1 MGFLCGRPAASGAIA
16 RGLIV
21 NRSYRHVPVRCLS
34 PLKRLG
40 EFWSCWVVGAASFVG
55 QFSFYRAVHRHT
67 LVFAWMIY
75 LFNHSKLMK
84 TKTTKSADQLDLQDI
99 EKIAMEMAA
108 SAASPATTESDEPE
122 VKTAKIPKKKVAK
135 TAAEPTTDIA
145 DVDTAVETV
154 IEGIA
159 DKVVIVADAPH
170 VTEAT
175 AETTPAADVTPKVD
189 PNQLLFSSLDI
200 SAEIL
205 QAVTEM
211 GFVSPSPIQ
220 AEAIPPILAGRDVI
234 GQAQTGTGK
243 TAAFGI
249 PALELIDIQDRSV
262 QTLVLCPTRELALQV
277 AEEIRKIAKY
287 KRGIRIEAIYGGD
300 SIERQIRSLKSG
312 VHIVIGTPGRV
323 MDHMQRNTLKL
334 DNVKMMILDEADEML
349 DMGFRE
355 DIESILEDMPEERQT
370 ILFSATMSKPIMQ
383 ITQKFQNDPVLVKVV
398 KKELTNVNIEQVYF
412 EVKPKAKVEVM
423 CRLIDM
429 YDLKL
434 LLVFCNTKRKVDE
447 IVEDLQ
453 IRGYQAEGLHG
464 DLRQAQRNNV
474 MGKFRSGTTSIL
486 VATDVAARGIDVD
499 DVDAVINFDIPL
511 DEEYYVHRIG
521 RTGRAGKSGRAFS
534 FVGRDEK
541 YRFREIQTYTK
552 VRVEKGVIPSFEDIV
567 GVRKARFIEQ
577 LQQTIQESKDLNLY
591 DDLLTQLHHTGFSTE
606 QIVAALVKR
615 SMGLEKNEFADQNLN
630 LEDDRRRDD
639 KGRGNDRFAD
649 RGRGDSSDRGGRFE
663 RSRSDS
669 DRGPS
674 RFGNRDSSD
683 RGGSRFG
690 DRDRSS
696 AGTDRPR
703 FGDRNRAEG
712 SDRGDRKPA
721 FERDDQRAPREREAN
736 MTRLMVSIGRKDFV
750 RPGDIVGAI
759 AGEAN
764 IPGTSIGSIDIF
776 DKFTYV
782 DVPKDV
788 ANRVVDAMEG
798 NTIKGRRVNIEVAR

>member
-1 MGFLCGRPAASGAIA
+1 LD
-16 RGLIV
+16 GL
-21 NRSYRHVPVRCLS
+21 
-34 PLKRLG
+34 
-40 EFWSCWVVGAASFVG
+40 
-55 QFSFYRAVHRHT
+55 
-67 LVFAWMIY
+67 
-75 LFNHSKLMK
+75 LFIFQVMATKK
-84 TKTTKSADQLDLQDI
+84 TKTDDQENALNVTQVTP
-99 EKIAMEMAA
+99 E
-108 SAASPATTESDEPE
+108 ATNDGNAP
-122 VKTAKIPKKKVAK
+122 V
-135 TAAEPTTDIA
+135 
-145 DVDTAVETV
+145 DVENTS
-154 IEGIA
+154 I
-159 DKVVIVADAPH
+159 
-170 VTEAT
+170 EAT
-175 AETTPAADVTPKVD
+175 APAEAPQEAAD
-189 PNQLLFSSLDI
+189 PNQILFSSLDI
-200 SAEIL
+200 SEEVL
-205 QAVTEM
+205 QAVTDM

-249 PALELIDIQDRSV
+249 PALDMIDVQNRSV
-262 QTLVLCPTRELALQV
+262 QTLILCPTRELALQV
-277 AEEIRKIAKY
+277 ADEIRKLAKY
-287 KRGIRIEAIYGGD
+287 KRGIRVEAIYGGD

-323 MDHMQRNTLKL
+323 MDHMERNTLKL

-355 DIESILEDMPEERQT
+355 DIESILADMPEERQT

-383 ITQKFQNDPVLVKVV
+383 ITQKFQKDPVLVKVV
-398 KKELTNVNIEQVYF
+398 KRELTNTNIEQVYF

-474 MGKFRSGTTSIL
+474 MSKFRAGTTSIL

-534 FVGRDEK
+534 LVGRDEK
-541 YRFREIQTYTK
+541 YRFREIQSYTK
-552 VRVEKGVIPSFEDIV
+552 VKVEKGVIPSFEDIV

-577 LQQTIQESKDLNLY
+577 IRQTVQDSQDLNLY
-591 DDLLTQLHHTGFSTE
+591 EDMLTQLHHAGFTTE

-615 SMGLEKNEFADQNLN
+615 SMGLEKNEFADQNLG
-630 LEDDRRRDD
+630 LEDDRRRE
-639 KGRGNDRFAD
+639 RGDRFGDRND
-649 RGRGDSSDRGGRFE
+649 RGRGDRFEDRRGGR
-663 RSRSDS
+663 SDGS
-669 DRGPS
+669 
-674 RFGNRDSSD
+674 
-683 RGGSRFG
+683 SRFG
-690 DRDRSS
+690 DRDRN
-696 AGTDRPR
+696 DRGNSR
-703 FGDRNRAEG
+703 FGDRD
-712 SDRGDRKPA
+712 DRGGRNDGASRFGDRDRNSR
-721 FERDDQRAPREREAN
+721 FGDRDDRGGRSDGSSRFGDRDRRRDDRNDGPQRERAPRERDAN
-736 MTRLMVSIGRKDFV
+736 MTRLMVTIGRKDFV

-764 IPGTSIGSIDIF
+764 IPGSSIGSIDIF

-782 DVPKDV
+782 DVPKDM

-798 NTIKGRRVNIEVAR
+798 NTIKGRRVNIELAR

>member
-1 MGFLCGRPAASGAIA
+1 
-16 RGLIV
+16 
-21 NRSYRHVPVRCLS
+21 
-34 PLKRLG
+34 
-40 EFWSCWVVGAASFVG
+40 
-55 QFSFYRAVHRHT
+55 
-67 LVFAWMIY
+67 
-75 LFNHSKLMK
+75 MK
-84 TKTTKSADQLDLQDI
+84 TKTPKAVVQDDLDI
-99 EKIAMEMAA
+99 EQIATAMAA
-108 SAASPATTESDEPE
+108 QAASTDSSATNQPADTPE
-122 VKTAKIPKKKVAK
+122 VKTAKIPKKKSTKTEPVAE
-135 TAAEPTTDIA
+135 ALGE
-145 DVDTAVETV
+145 DTAVETV

-159 DKVVIVADAPH
+159 DKVIIVADAPENTT
-170 VTEAT
+170 VEAATEDIKPA
-175 AETTPAADVTPKVD
+175 AETAPKVD
-189 PNQLLFSSLDI
+189 PNQILFSSLPI
-200 SAEIL
+200 SAEVL
-205 QAVTEM
+205 QAVTDM

-220 AEAIPPILAGRDVI
+220 AEAIPPILQGRDVI

-249 PALELIDIQDRSV
+249 PALELIDVDDRAV
-262 QTLVLCPTRELALQV
+262 QTLILCPTRELALQV
-277 AEEIRKIAKY
+277 ADEIRKLAKY
-287 KRGIRIEAIYGGD
+287 KRGVRIEAIYGGD

-323 MDHMQRNTLKL
+323 MDHMERNTLKL

-383 ITQKFQNDPVLVKVV
+383 ITQKFQQDPVLVKVV
-398 KKELTNVNIEQVYF
+398 KKELTATNIEQVYF

-534 FVGRDEK
+534 MVGRDEK
-541 YRFREIQTYTK
+541 YRFREIQNYTK

-567 GVRKARFIEQ
+567 GIRKARFIEQ
-577 LQQTIQESKDLNLY
+577 LQQTITESKDLNLY
-591 DDLLTQLHHTGFSTE
+591 DDLLTQLHHTGFTTE

-615 SMGLEKNEFADQNLN
+615 SMGIEKNEFADQNLG
-630 LEDDRRRDD
+630 LEDDRRRERTDGPD
-639 KGRGNDRFAD
+639 RRDRFGRSEGPRDDRRGRFDDRGRDD
-649 RGRGDSSDRGGRFE
+649 RGRGDSRFGDRRNDGADRG
-663 RSRSDS
+663 
-669 DRGPS
+669 
-674 RFGNRDSSD
+674 N
-683 RGGSRFG
+683 SRFG
-690 DRDRSS
+690 DRDRERSGFG
-696 AGTDRPR
+696 ADRPR
-703 FGDRNRAEG
+703 FADRRDDRSAPREG
-712 SDRGDRKPA
+712 SRNGYFDKDEK
-721 FERDDQRAPREREAN
+721 RAPREREAN
-736 MTRLMVSIGRKDFV
+736 MTRLMVSIGRRDYV

-764 IPGTSIGSIDIF
+764 IPGNTIGSIDIF

-798 NTIKGRRVNIEVAR
+798 NTIKGHRVNIEIAR

>member
-1 MGFLCGRPAASGAIA
+1 M
-16 RGLIV
+16 
-21 NRSYRHVPVRCLS
+21 N
-34 PLKRLG
+34 
-40 EFWSCWVVGAASFVG
+40 
-55 QFSFYRAVHRHT
+55 T
-67 LVFAWMIY
+67 
-75 LFNHSKLMK
+75 N
-84 TKTTKSADQLDLQDI
+84 TTNADEQNEVLPSDQSVA
-99 EKIAMEMAA
+99 E
-108 SAASPATTESDEPE
+108 TTN
-122 VKTAKIPKKKVAK
+122 
-135 TAAEPTTDIA
+135 TAADDNETPVANTE
-145 DVDTAVETV
+145 VEQIV
-154 IEGIA
+154 S
-159 DKVVIVADAPH
+159 DVIVAEPA
-170 VTEAT
+170 
-175 AETTPAADVTPKVD
+175 AETPAKSISEQLVAN
-189 PNQLLFSSLDI
+189 PNQILFSDLAI
-200 SAEIL
+200 SPELL
-205 QAVTEM
+205 QAVTDM

-249 PALELIDIQDRSV
+249 PALELIDVQNRAV
-262 QTLVLCPTRELALQV
+262 QTLILCPTRELALQV
-277 AEEIRKIAKY
+277 AEEIKKLSKH
-287 KRGIRIEAIYGGD
+287 KRGVRVEAIYGGD

-323 MDHMQRNTLKL
+323 MDHMERNTLKL
-334 DNVKMMILDEADEML
+334 DQVRMMVLDEADEML

-355 DIESILEDMPEERQT
+355 DIENILEEMPEERQT

-398 KKELTNVNIEQVYF
+398 KKELTNTNIEQVYF

-434 LLVFCNTKRKVDE
+434 MLVFCNTKRKVDE

-474 MGKFRSGTTSIL
+474 MSKFRAGTTSVL

-534 FVGRDEK
+534 LVGRDEK
-541 YRFREIQTYTK
+541 YRFREIQSYTK

-577 LQQTIQESKDLNLY
+577 VQQTITESKDLNLY
-591 DDLLTQLHHTGFSTE
+591 DDMLNQLHHAGFSTE

-615 SMGLEKNEFADQNLN
+615 SMGLEKNEFADQNLG
-630 LEDDRRRDD
+630 LEDDRRRE
-639 KGRGNDRFAD
+639 GRGNDRYAD
-649 RGRGDSSDRGGRFE
+649 RNDRG
-663 RSRSDS
+663 
-669 DRGPS
+669 
-674 RFGNRDSSD
+674 N
-683 RGGSRFG
+683 SRFG
-690 DRDRSS
+690 DRNDRGNS
-696 AGTDRPR
+696 R
-703 FGDRNRAEG
+703 FGDRNDRG
-712 SDRGDRKPA
+712 NSRFDDRRGGPRGDRPA
-721 FERDDQRAPREREAN
+721 YGDRNDRGGRSEGGDGARRPYFDRDDQRQPRERDAN
-736 MTRLMVSIGRKDFV
+736 MTRLMVSIGRRDYV

-764 IPGTSIGSIDIF
+764 ISGSSIGSIDIF
-776 DKFTYV
+776 DKHTYV

-798 NTIKGRRVNIEVAR
+798 NTIKGRRVNIEIAR

>member
-1 MGFLCGRPAASGAIA
+1 MAT
-16 RGLIV
+16 
-21 NRSYRHVPVRCLS
+21 
-34 PLKRLG
+34 K
-40 EFWSCWVVGAASFVG
+40 
-55 QFSFYRAVHRHT
+55 
-67 LVFAWMIY
+67 
-75 LFNHSKLMK
+75 K
-84 TKTTKSADQLDLQDI
+84 TKTDDQENALNVTQVTP
-99 EKIAMEMAA
+99 E
-108 SAASPATTESDEPE
+108 ATNDGNAP
-122 VKTAKIPKKKVAK
+122 V
-135 TAAEPTTDIA
+135 
-145 DVDTAVETV
+145 DVENTS
-154 IEGIA
+154 I
-159 DKVVIVADAPH
+159 
-170 VTEAT
+170 EAT
-175 AETTPAADVTPKVD
+175 APAEAPQEAAD
-189 PNQLLFSSLDI
+189 PNQILFSSLDI
-200 SAEIL
+200 SEEVL
-205 QAVTEM
+205 QAVTDM

-249 PALELIDIQDRSV
+249 PALDMIDVQNRSV
-262 QTLVLCPTRELALQV
+262 QTLILCPTRELALQV
-277 AEEIRKIAKY
+277 ADEIRKLAKY
-287 KRGIRIEAIYGGD
+287 KRGIRVEAIYGGD

-323 MDHMQRNTLKL
+323 MDHMERNTLKL

-355 DIESILEDMPEERQT
+355 DIESILADMPEERQT

-383 ITQKFQNDPVLVKVV
+383 ITQKFQKDPVLVKVV
-398 KKELTNVNIEQVYF
+398 KRELTNTNIEQVYF

-474 MGKFRSGTTSIL
+474 MSKFRAGTTSIL

-534 FVGRDEK
+534 LVGRDEK
-541 YRFREIQTYTK
+541 YRFREIQSYTK
-552 VRVEKGVIPSFEDIV
+552 VKVEKGVIPSFEDIV

-577 LQQTIQESKDLNLY
+577 IRQTVQDSQDLNLY
-591 DDLLTQLHHTGFSTE
+591 EDMLTQLHHAGFTTE

-615 SMGLEKNEFADQNLN
+615 SMGLEKNEFADQNLG
-630 LEDDRRRDD
+630 LEDDRRRE
-639 KGRGNDRFAD
+639 RGDRFGDRND
-649 RGRGDSSDRGGRFE
+649 RGRGDRFEDRRGGR
-663 RSRSDS
+663 SDGS
-669 DRGPS
+669 
-674 RFGNRDSSD
+674 
-683 RGGSRFG
+683 SRFG
-690 DRDRSS
+690 DRDRN
-696 AGTDRPR
+696 DRGNSR
-703 FGDRNRAEG
+703 FGDRD
-712 SDRGDRKPA
+712 DRGGRNDGASRFGDRDRNSR
-721 FERDDQRAPREREAN
+721 FGDRDDRGGRSDGSSRFGDRDRRRDDRNDGPQRERAPRERDAN
-736 MTRLMVSIGRKDFV
+736 MTRLMVTIGRKDFV

-764 IPGTSIGSIDIF
+764 IPGSSIGSIDIF

-782 DVPKDV
+782 DVPKDM

-798 NTIKGRRVNIEVAR
+798 NTIKGRRVNIELAR

>member
-1 MGFLCGRPAASGAIA
+1 
-16 RGLIV
+16 
-21 NRSYRHVPVRCLS
+21 
-34 PLKRLG
+34 
-40 EFWSCWVVGAASFVG
+40 
-55 QFSFYRAVHRHT
+55 
-67 LVFAWMIY
+67 
-75 LFNHSKLMK
+75 MK
-84 TKTTKSADQLDLQDI
+84 TKTTKAVDQNDLLDI
-99 EKIAMEMAA
+99 EKVAADMAA
-108 SAASPATTESDEPE
+108 SAGTPAITDEADASETKP
-122 VKTAKIPKKKVAK
+122 VKAPRKKAASAV
-135 TAAEPTTDIA
+135 AEPANDSSI
-145 DVDTAVETV
+145 ETV
-154 IEGIA
+154 AEGIA
-159 DKVVIVADAPH
+159 DKVIIVAD
-170 VTEAT
+170 E
-175 AETTPAADVTPKVD
+175 TPAPQTETSPETSAATETAPKADPD
-189 PNQLLFSSLDI
+189 QILFSSLAI
-200 SAEIL
+200 SDEIL
-205 QAVTEM
+205 QAVTDM

-249 PALELIDIQDRSV
+249 PALELVDVQDRSV
-262 QTLVLCPTRELALQV
+262 QALILCPTRELALQV
-277 AEEIRKIAKY
+277 ADEIRKLAKH
-287 KRGIRIEAIYGGD
+287 KRGVRIEAIYGGD

-323 MDHMQRNTLKL
+323 MDHMERNTLKL
-334 DNVKMMILDEADEML
+334 DKIKMMILDEADEML

-355 DIESILEDMPEERQT
+355 DIESILADMPEERQT

-383 ITQKFQNDPVLVKVV
+383 ITQKFLQDPVLVKVV
-398 KKELTNVNIEQVYF
+398 KRELTNTNIEQVYF

-453 IRGYQAEGLHG
+453 LRGYQAEGLHG

-474 MGKFRSGTTSIL
+474 MSKFRSGATSIL

-534 FVGRDEK
+534 MVGRDEK
-541 YRFREIQTYTK
+541 YRFREIQAYTK

-567 GVRKARFIEQ
+567 GIRKARFIEQ
-577 LQQTIQESKDLNLY
+577 LQQTIQESTDLNLY
-591 DDLLTQLHHTGFSTE
+591 ADLLTQLQHAGFSTE

-615 SMGLEKNEFADQNLN
+615 SMGLEKNEFADQNLG
-630 LEDDRRRDD
+630 LEDDRRRE
-639 KGRGNDRFAD
+639 GPDRFGDRRGESRFGRNDGAGRDD
-649 RGRGDSSDRGGRFE
+649 RGS
-663 RSRSDS
+663 
-669 DRGPS
+669 S
-674 RFGNRDSSD
+674 RFGNRDD

-690 DRDRSS
+690 DRRGDDRGSS
-696 AGTDRPR
+696 R
-703 FGDRNRAEG
+703 FGRNDGDRNERSSGPREGVRGEGDAAGRAGRNGYFDKDEK
-712 SDRGDRKPA
+712 RV
-721 FERDDQRAPREREAN
+721 PREREAN
-736 MTRLMVSIGRKDFV
+736 MTRLMVSIGRRDYV

-764 IPGTSIGSIDIF
+764 IPGNSIGSIDIF

-782 DVPKDV
+782 DVPKDI

-798 NTIKGRRVNIEVAR
+798 NTIKGHRVNIEIAR

>member
-1 MGFLCGRPAASGAIA
+1 
-16 RGLIV
+16 
-21 NRSYRHVPVRCLS
+21 
-34 PLKRLG
+34 
-40 EFWSCWVVGAASFVG
+40 
-55 QFSFYRAVHRHT
+55 
-67 LVFAWMIY
+67 
-75 LFNHSKLMK
+75 MK
-84 TKTTKSADQLDLQDI
+84 TKTTKSADQVDLLDI
-99 EKIAMEMAA
+99 EKIATELAA
-108 SAASPATTESDEPE
+108 QAE
-122 VKTAKIPKKKVAK
+122 PKKAK
-135 TAAEPTTDIA
+135 TSKKKATPEDELAP
-145 DVDTAVETV
+145 DTAVETV
-154 IEGIA
+154 AEGVA
-159 DKVVIVADAPH
+159 DKVIIVADEPTTAPAE
-170 VTEAT
+170 TPKAT
-175 AETTPAADVTPKVD
+175 VETTPKAD
-189 PNQLLFSSLDI
+189 PNQILFSSLDI
-200 SAEIL
+200 SDEIL
-205 QAVTEM
+205 QAVTDM

-249 PALELIDIQDRSV
+249 PALELIDVQDRSV
-262 QTLVLCPTRELALQV
+262 QTLILCPTRELALQV
-277 AEEIRKIAKY
+277 SDEIRKLAKY
-287 KRGIRIEAIYGGD
+287 KRGVRVEAIYGGD
-300 SIERQIRSLKSG
+300 SIERQIRSLKGG
-312 VHIVIGTPGRV
+312 VHVVIGTPGRV
-323 MDHMQRNTLKL
+323 MDHMERNTLKL

-355 DIESILEDMPEERQT
+355 DIESILADMPEERQT

-383 ITQKFQNDPVLVKVV
+383 ITQKFLQDPVLVKVV
-398 KKELTNVNIEQVYF
+398 KKELTNTNIEQVYF

-423 CRLIDM
+423 CRLIDT

-474 MGKFRSGTTSIL
+474 MSKFRAGTTSIL

-534 FVGRDEK
+534 LVGRDEK
-541 YRFREIQTYTK
+541 FRFREIQNYTK

-567 GVRKARFIEQ
+567 GIRKARFIEQ
-577 LQQTIQESKDLNLY
+577 LQQTIAESTDLNLY
-591 DDLLTQLHHTGFSTE
+591 DDLLTQLHHAGFTTE

-615 SMGLEKNEFADQNLN
+615 SMGIEKNEFADQNLG
-630 LEDDRRRDD
+630 LDDDRRRED
-639 KGRGNDRFAD
+639 RRDRFGD
-649 RGRGDSSDRGGRFE
+649 RDKGGRF
-663 RSRSDS
+663 
-669 DRGPS
+669 DR
-674 RFGNRDSSD
+674 DD
-683 RGGSRFG
+683 RRGSRFG
-690 DRDRSS
+690 DRDDRGRGRFGDREERGNSRF
-696 AGTDRPR
+696 GDRDRGGFGDRPR
-703 FGDRNRAEG
+703 FGDR
-712 SDRGDRKPA
+712 DRNDRDRSSGP
-721 FERDDQRAPREREAN
+721 RDGGRDSGGRNGYFDKDDKRQPREREAN
-736 MTRLMVSIGRKDFV
+736 MTRLMVTIGRRDYV

-764 IPGTSIGSIDIF
+764 IPGNSIGSIDIF

>member
-1 MGFLCGRPAASGAIA
+1 
-16 RGLIV
+16 
-21 NRSYRHVPVRCLS
+21 
-34 PLKRLG
+34 
-40 EFWSCWVVGAASFVG
+40 
-55 QFSFYRAVHRHT
+55 
-67 LVFAWMIY
+67 
-75 LFNHSKLMK
+75 MK
-84 TKTTKSADQLDLQDI
+84 TKKTNTDSQDETLTVDQSV
-99 EKIAMEMAA
+99 MEMAQTDNNDLETPVA
-108 SAASPATTESDEPE
+108 NTEVENAVAEVISVEDTPVAATTP
-122 VKTAKIPKKKVAK
+122 
-135 TAAEPTTDIA
+135 
-145 DVDTAVETV
+145 
-154 IEGIA
+154 
-159 DKVVIVADAPH
+159 DA
-170 VTEAT
+170 TG
-175 AETTPAADVTPKVD
+175 TPKVD
-189 PNQLLFSSLDI
+189 PNQILFSSLDI
-200 SAEIL
+200 SEDL
-205 QAVTEM
+205 LRAVTDM
-211 GFVSPSPIQ
+211 GFISPSPIQ

-249 PALELIDIQDRSV
+249 PALDLIDVQDRAV
-262 QTLVLCPTRELALQV
+262 QVLILCPTRELALQV
-277 AEEIRKIAKY
+277 AEEIKKLAKY
-287 KRGIRIEAIYGGD
+287 KRGVRIEAIYGGD

-323 MDHMQRNTLKL
+323 MDHMERNTLKL
-334 DNVKMMILDEADEML
+334 DHVKMMILDEADEML

-355 DIESILEDMPEERQT
+355 DIENILDDMPEERQT

-383 ITQKFQNDPVLVKVV
+383 ITQKFQKDPVLVKVV
-398 KKELTNVNIEQVYF
+398 KRELTNTNIEQVYF

-474 MGKFRSGTTSIL
+474 MSKFRAGTTSIL

-534 FVGRDEK
+534 MVGRDEK

-552 VRVEKGVIPSFEDIV
+552 VKVEKGVIPSFEDIV

-577 LQQTIQESKDLNLY
+577 IQQTIQESQDLNLY
-591 DDLLTQLHHTGFSTE
+591 SDMLTQLQHAGFSTE

-615 SMGLEKNEFADQNLN
+615 SMGLEKNEFADQNLG
-630 LEDDRRRDD
+630 LEDDRRSGRD
-639 KGRGNDRFAD
+639 KYAD
-649 RGRGDSSDRGGRFE
+649 RGRGDAPGRFDDRRGG
-663 RSRSDS
+663 
-669 DRGPS
+669 
-674 RFGNRDSSD
+674 D

-690 DRDRSS
+690 DRDRPSY
-696 AGTDRPR
+696 GDRGGNRDRPA
-703 FGDRNRAEG
+703 FGDRGGNRDRPAFG
-712 SDRGDRKPA
+712 DRARRSDAPDRDRKPY
-721 FERDDQRAPREREAN
+721 FDRDEQRAPRERDAN
-736 MTRLMVSIGRKDFV
+736 MTRLMVSIGRKDYV

-764 IPGTSIGSIDIF
+764 IPGNTIGSIDIF

-782 DVPKDV
+782 DVPKEV
-788 ANRVVDAMEG
+788 ANRVLDVMEG

>member
-1 MGFLCGRPAASGAIA
+1 
-16 RGLIV
+16 
-21 NRSYRHVPVRCLS
+21 
-34 PLKRLG
+34 
-40 EFWSCWVVGAASFVG
+40 
-55 QFSFYRAVHRHT
+55 
-67 LVFAWMIY
+67 
-75 LFNHSKLMK
+75 MK
-84 TKTTKSADQLDLQDI
+84 TKKTKGDAQDGILTLDQI
-99 EKIAMEMAA
+99 EQVAIDMAA
-108 SAASPATTESDEPE
+108 SAGAPTVSAKQEVADMELAEEPAKPAKVTKKKATKVAAETTAAPVADVAAPNAPVSDEAVASLVDE
-122 VKTAKIPKKKVAK
+122 VIT
-135 TAAEPTTDIA
+135 
-145 DVDTAVETV
+145 
-154 IEGIA
+154 
-159 DKVVIVADAPH
+159 VADAPVETAPKH
-170 VTEAT
+170 EPVAAAT
-175 AETTPAADVTPKVD
+175 GQPAAETPAKAVD
-189 PNQLLFSSLDI
+189 PNQILFSDLDI
-200 SAEIL
+200 SDDVL
-205 QAVTEM
+205 QAVTDM
-211 GFVSPSPIQ
+211 GFVNPSPIQ

-249 PALELIDIQDRSV
+249 PALDLIDVQDRSV
-262 QTLVLCPTRELALQV
+262 QVLILCPTRELAVQV
-277 AEEIRKIAKY
+277 AEEIKKLAKY
-287 KRGIRIEAIYGGD
+287 KRGIRTEAIYGGD
-300 SIERQIRSLKSG
+300 SIERQIRSLKTG

-323 MDHMQRNTLKL
+323 MDHMERNTLKL
-334 DNVKMMILDEADEML
+334 GNVKMMILDEADEML

-355 DIESILEDMPEERQT
+355 DIENILSEMPEERQT

-383 ITQKFQNDPVLVKVV
+383 ITQKFQKDPVLVKVV
-398 KKELTNVNIEQVYF
+398 KKELTAVNIEQVYF

-453 IRGYQAEGLHG
+453 GRGYMAEGLHG
-464 DLRQAQRNNV
+464 DLRQSQRSTV

-486 VATDVAARGIDVD
+486 VATDVVARGIDVD

-534 FVGRDEK
+534 LVGRDEK

-615 SMGLEKNEFADQNLN
+615 SMGLEKNEFADQNLG
-630 LEDDRRRDD
+630 LEDDRRP
-639 KGRGNDRFAD
+639 AA
-649 RGRGDSSDRGGRFE
+649 GGRE
-663 RSRSDS
+663 RYDRN

-674 RFGNRDSSD
+674 RYEDRRGGGRDGDRPAYGSD
-683 RGGSRFG
+683 RGNRSDGPSRFG
-690 DRDRSS
+690 DRDRPAYADRGGRS
-696 AGTDRPR
+696 DRPAYGDR
-703 FGDRNRAEG
+703 PAFGDK
-712 SDRGDRKPA
+712 KPY
-721 FERDDQRAPREREAN
+721 FDRDDRNDGPKRAPRESDAN
-736 MTRLMVSIGRKDFV
+736 MTRLMVSIGRKDYV

-764 IPGTSIGSIDIF
+764 IPGNTIGSIDIF
-776 DKFTYV
+776 DKHTYV

-788 ANRVVDAMEG
+788 AKRVVEAMEG
-798 NTIKGRRVNIEVAR
+798 NTIKGRRVSIEIAR

>member
-1 MGFLCGRPAASGAIA
+1 
-16 RGLIV
+16 
-21 NRSYRHVPVRCLS
+21 
-34 PLKRLG
+34 
-40 EFWSCWVVGAASFVG
+40 
-55 QFSFYRAVHRHT
+55 
-67 LVFAWMIY
+67 
-75 LFNHSKLMK
+75 MK
-84 TKTTKSADQLDLQDI
+84 TKTTKTVDQNDLQDI
-99 EKIAMEMAA
+99 EKIAAEMAA
-108 SAASPATTESDEPE
+108 SAVSAATVE
-122 VKTAKIPKKKVAK
+122 VKTAKVPKKKVTQSDVEA
-135 TAAEPTTDIA
+135 TTETSA
-145 DVDTAVETV
+145 DDTAVETV
-154 IEGIA
+154 VEGIA
-159 DKVVIVADAPH
+159 DKVIIVADAPTTTQAP
-170 VTEAT
+170 VTEKA
-175 AETTPAADVTPKVD
+175 PAAEVTPKVD
-189 PNQLLFSSLDI
+189 PNQILFSSLDI
-200 SAEIL
+200 SPELL
-205 QAVTEM
+205 QAVTDM

-249 PALELIDIQDRSV
+249 PALELIDVQDRSV
-262 QTLVLCPTRELALQV
+262 QTLILCPTRELALQV
-277 AEEIRKIAKY
+277 AEEIKKLAKY
-287 KRGIRIEAIYGGD
+287 KRGVRVEAIYGGD

-323 MDHMQRNTLKL
+323 MDHMERNTLKL

-383 ITQKFQNDPVLVKVV
+383 ITQKFQQDPVLVKVV
-398 KKELTNVNIEQVYF
+398 KKELTNTNIEQVYF

-464 DLRQAQRNNV
+464 DLRQSQRSNV
-474 MGKFRSGTTSIL
+474 MSKFRAGTTNIL

-534 FVGRDEK
+534 LVGRDEK
-541 YRFREIQTYTK
+541 YRFREIQSYTK

-577 LQQTIQESKDLNLY
+577 LQQTIQESNDLNLY
-591 DDLLTQLHHTGFSTE
+591 DDLLTQLHHTGFTTE

-615 SMGLEKNEFADQNLN
+615 SMGLEKNEFADQNLG
-630 LEDDRRRDD
+630 LEDDRRREDR
-639 KGRGNDRFAD
+639 GRGNDRFGD
-649 RGRGDSSDRGGRFE
+649 RRDRREGSGRF
-663 RSRSDS
+663 
-669 DRGPS
+669 DRNDGPD
-674 RFGNRDSSD
+674 R

-690 DRDRSS
+690 DRDDRGSRFGDRSRND
-696 AGTDRPR
+696 DRPR
-703 FGDRNRAEG
+703 FGDRDRNRNDG
-712 SDRGDRKPA
+712 PDRRDGERKPY
-721 FERDDQRAPREREAN
+721 FERDDKRVPREREAN

-764 IPGTSIGSIDIF
+764 IPGNSIGSIDIF

-788 ANRVVDAMEG
+788 ANRVVDVMEG

>member
-1 MGFLCGRPAASGAIA
+1 
-16 RGLIV
+16 
-21 NRSYRHVPVRCLS
+21 
-34 PLKRLG
+34 
-40 EFWSCWVVGAASFVG
+40 
-55 QFSFYRAVHRHT
+55 
-67 LVFAWMIY
+67 
-75 LFNHSKLMK
+75 MK
-84 TKTTKSADQLDLQDI
+84 TKKTKTDEQDDLLLAQLAADANITDDGEALQGVIAKAKTTKKKTAASTESAPVEAPLADTGIADVTEADQLAKPVKTKKAKATTAEVAPTDVAPAEAVAQTPAD
-99 EKIAMEMAA
+99 AA
-108 SAASPATTESDEPE
+108 NEDSETPVSAAEVAQQVAEVITVAETPMVEAKATDAPKLKPAVPGQP
-122 VKTAKIPKKKVAK
+122 APP
-135 TAAEPTTDIA
+135 AAEQP
-145 DVDTAVETV
+145 VP
-154 IEGIA
+154 
-159 DKVVIVADAPH
+159 AP
-170 VTEAT
+170 A
-175 AETTPAADVTPKVD
+175 D
-189 PNQLLFSSLDI
+189 PNQILFANLDI
-200 SAEIL
+200 SDEIL
-205 QAVTEM
+205 RAVTDM
-211 GFVSPSPIQ
+211 GFTSPSPIQ

-249 PALELIDIQDRSV
+249 PALDLIDVQERSV

-277 AEEIRKIAKY
+277 AEEIKKLAKY
-287 KRGIRIEAIYGGD
+287 KRGVRIEAIYGGD
-300 SIERQIRSLKSG
+300 SIDRQIRSLKTG

-323 MDHMQRNTLKL
+323 MDHMRRNTLKL

-355 DIESILEDMPEERQT
+355 DIESILEEMPEERQT

-398 KKELTNVNIEQVYF
+398 KKELTATNIEQVFF

-499 DVDAVINFDIPL
+499 DVDAVINYDIPL

-534 FVGRDEK
+534 MVGRDEK
-541 YRFREIQTYTK
+541 YRFRDIQNYTK

-567 GVRKARFIEQ
+567 GIRKARFIEQ
-577 LQQTIQESKDLNLY
+577 VQKTIQESKDLSLY
-591 DDLLTQLHHTGFSTE
+591 DDTLTQLQHAGFTTE
-606 QIVAALVKR
+606 QIVGALVKQ
-615 SMGLEKNEFADQNLN
+615 SMGMEKNEFADQNLA
-630 LEDDRRRDD
+630 LDEDRRKERTEGRD
-639 KGRGNDRFAD
+639 RYAD
-649 RGRGDSSDRGGRFE
+649 RDGRSGAGTGRFDRGG
-663 RSRSDS
+663 
-669 DRGPS
+669 
-674 RFGNRDSSD
+674 SS
-683 RGGSRFG
+683 SRFG
-690 DRDRSS
+690 DRDRGNDRGSYN
-696 AGTDRPR
+696 DRPR
-703 FGDRNRAEG
+703 FGDRAAT
-712 SDRGDRKPA
+712 SDRPRFNDRDNDRPRFNDRDTRGGDDRKSSD
-721 FERDDQRAPREREAN
+721 RDRAPREREAN

-764 IPGTSIGSIDIF
+764 ISGSMIGSIDIF
-776 DKFTYV
+776 DKYTYV

-788 ANRVVDAMEG
+788 ADRVVDAMEG
-798 NTIKGRRVNIEVAR
+798 NTIKGRRISIEVTQ

>member
-1 MGFLCGRPAASGAIA
+1 
-16 RGLIV
+16 
-21 NRSYRHVPVRCLS
+21 
-34 PLKRLG
+34 
-40 EFWSCWVVGAASFVG
+40 
-55 QFSFYRAVHRHT
+55 
-67 LVFAWMIY
+67 
-75 LFNHSKLMK
+75 MK
-84 TKTTKSADQLDLQDI
+84 TKTTKSVDQNDLLDI
-99 EKIAMEMAA
+99 EKVALEMAA
-108 SAASPATTESDEPE
+108 SAAAVATPTEA
-122 VKTAKIPKKKVAK
+122 KTAKVPKKKVAK
-135 TAAEPTTDIA
+135 PTVESMTEPSA
-145 DVDTAVETV
+145 DDTAVETV
-154 IEGIA
+154 AEGIA
-159 DKVVIVADAPH
+159 DKVIIIADETTAAPID
-170 VTEAT
+170 AT
-175 AETTPAADVTPKVD
+175 PGGDEHKSTTETTPKADS
-189 PNQLLFSSLDI
+189 NQILFSSLDI
-200 SAEIL
+200 SEEVL
-205 QAVTEM
+205 QAVTDM

-249 PALELIDIQDRSV
+249 PALELIDVQDRSV
-262 QTLVLCPTRELALQV
+262 QTLILCPTRELALQV
-277 AEEIRKIAKY
+277 ADEIRKLAKY
-287 KRGIRIEAIYGGD
+287 KRGVRIEAIYGGD

-323 MDHMQRNTLKL
+323 MDHMERNTLKL

-383 ITQKFQNDPVLVKVV
+383 ITQKFLQDPVLVKVV
-398 KKELTNVNIEQVYF
+398 KRELTATNIEQVYF

-534 FVGRDEK
+534 MVGRDEK
-541 YRFREIQTYTK
+541 YRFREIQSYTK

-577 LQQTIQESKDLNLY
+577 LQQTIQESNDLNLY
-591 DDLLTQLHHTGFSTE
+591 EDLLTQLHHTGFSTE

-615 SMGLEKNEFADQNLN
+615 SMGLEKNEFADQNLG
-630 LEDDRRRDD
+630 LDDDRRRE
-639 KGRGNDRFAD
+639 D
-649 RGRGDSSDRGGRFE
+649 RGRGNRFDGPDRFGDRNREDRGGRFE
-663 RSRSDS
+663 
-669 DRGPS
+669 DRRGGN
-674 RFGNRDSSD
+674 RFGERDD
-683 RGGSRFG
+683 RGSRFG
-690 DRDRSS
+690 DRDRGGSRF
-696 AGTDRPR
+696 GNREDRPR
-703 FGDRNRAEG
+703 FDDRERKPYFDRNDG
-712 SDRGDRKPA
+712 P
-721 FERDDQRAPREREAN
+721 RDDKRVPREREAN

-764 IPGTSIGSIDIF
+764 IPGNSIGSIDIF

-782 DVPKDV
+782 DVPKDM

-798 NTIKGRRVNIEVAR
+798 NTIKGRRVNIEIAR

>member
-1 MGFLCGRPAASGAIA
+1 
-16 RGLIV
+16 
-21 NRSYRHVPVRCLS
+21 
-34 PLKRLG
+34 
-40 EFWSCWVVGAASFVG
+40 
-55 QFSFYRAVHRHT
+55 
-67 LVFAWMIY
+67 
-75 LFNHSKLMK
+75 MK
-84 TKTTKSADQLDLQDI
+84 TKKSNTDEQDLLLTQDQ
-99 EKIAMEMAA
+99 
-108 SAASPATTESDEPE
+108 
-122 VKTAKIPKKKVAK
+122 
-135 TAAEPTTDIA
+135 PTTDVA
-145 DVDTAVETV
+145 AVDVPKAKVPRKKAAKPEEAPVAAAPATDDNDAETPVANTEVEQAVAEVITV
-154 IEGIA
+154 
-159 DKVVIVADAPH
+159 D
-170 VTEAT
+170 
-175 AETTPAADVTPKVD
+175 ETTPAAAPAQPVVD
-189 PNQLLFSSLDI
+189 PNQVLFSQLDI
-200 SAEIL
+200 SDEIL
-205 QAVTEM
+205 QAVTDM
-211 GFVSPSPIQ
+211 GFISPSPIQ

-249 PALELIDIQDRSV
+249 PTLDLIDTQDRSV
-262 QTLVLCPTRELALQV
+262 QALILCPTRELALQV
-277 AEEIRKIAKY
+277 ADEIRKLAKY
-287 KRGIRIEAIYGGD
+287 KRGVRIEAIYGGD

-323 MDHMQRNTLKL
+323 MDHMERNTLKL

-355 DIESILEDMPEERQT
+355 DIESILEDMPQERQT

-383 ITQKFQNDPVLVKVV
+383 ITQKFQKDPVLVKVV

-534 FVGRDEK
+534 MVGRDEK
-541 YRFREIQTYTK
+541 YRFREIQNYTK

-567 GVRKARFIEQ
+567 GIRKARFIEQ
-577 LQQTIQESKDLNLY
+577 IQQTIQDSKDLNLY
-591 DDLLTQLHHTGFSTE
+591 EDTLTQLHHAGFSTE

-615 SMGLEKNEFADQNLN
+615 SMGLEKNEFADQNLA
-630 LEDDRRRDD
+630 LEDDRRRE
-639 KGRGNDRFAD
+639 
-649 RGRGDSSDRGGRFE
+649 DRGGRGDRFE
-663 RSRSDS
+663 RGPGRFDDRRGGSRFGDRE
-669 DRGPS
+669 DRGGS
-674 RFGNRDSSD
+674 RFGNRDD

-690 DRDRSS
+690 DRD
-696 AGTDRPR
+696 DRGGSR
-703 FGDRNRAEG
+703 FGNRDDRG
-712 SDRGDRKPA
+712 GDRKQY
-721 FERDDQRAPREREAN
+721 FERDDKRAPREREAN
-736 MTRLMVSIGRKDFV
+736 MTRLMVTIGRKDYV

-764 IPGTSIGSIDIF
+764 IPGNTIGSIDIF
-776 DKFTYV
+776 DKYTYV

-798 NTIKGRRVNIEVAR
+798 NTIKGRRVNIEIAR

>member
-1 MGFLCGRPAASGAIA
+1 
-16 RGLIV
+16 
-21 NRSYRHVPVRCLS
+21 
-34 PLKRLG
+34 
-40 EFWSCWVVGAASFVG
+40 
-55 QFSFYRAVHRHT
+55 
-67 LVFAWMIY
+67 
-75 LFNHSKLMK
+75 MK
-84 TKTTKSADQLDLQDI
+84 TKTTKAVDQDDLLDI
-99 EKIAMEMAA
+99 EKVALEMAA
-108 SAASPATTESDEPE
+108 SAAPVAIDSEPKQP
-122 VKTAKIPKKKVAK
+122 KTKKAK
-135 TAAEPTTDIA
+135 TAPAATEVIPEDSS
-145 DVDTAVETV
+145 VETV
-154 IEGIA
+154 AEGIA
-159 DKVVIVADAPH
+159 DKVIIVADEPA
-170 VTEAT
+170 VTN
-175 AETTPAADVTPKVD
+175 ETTQPEPAVETVPKAD
-189 PNQLLFSSLDI
+189 PNQVLFSSLAI
-200 SAEIL
+200 SQESL
-205 QAVTEM
+205 MAVTDM
-211 GFVSPSPIQ
+211 GFISPSPIQ

-249 PALELIDIQDRSV
+249 PALELIDVQERSV
-262 QTLVLCPTRELALQV
+262 QTLILCPTRELALQV
-277 AEEIRKIAKY
+277 ADEIRKLAKY

-323 MDHMQRNTLKL
+323 MDHMERNTLKL

-383 ITQKFQNDPVLVKVV
+383 ITQKFLQDPVLVKVV
-398 KKELTNVNIEQVYF
+398 KKELTNTNIEQVYF

-423 CRLIDM
+423 CRLIDT

-474 MGKFRSGTTSIL
+474 MSKFRAGTTSIL

-534 FVGRDEK
+534 LVGRDEK
-541 YRFREIQTYTK
+541 YRFREIQNYTK

-567 GVRKARFIEQ
+567 GLRKARFIEQ
-577 LQQTIQESKDLNLY
+577 LQQTIKESQDLNLY
-591 DDLLTQLHHTGFSTE
+591 EDLLTQLHHAGFSTE

-615 SMGLEKNEFADQNLN
+615 SMGIEKNEFADQNLG
-630 LEDDRRRDD
+630 LEDDRRRESRLGDRD
-639 KGRGNDRFAD
+639 RGN
-649 RGRGDSSDRGGRFE
+649 
-663 RSRSDS
+663 
-669 DRGPS
+669 
-674 RFGNRDSSD
+674 
-683 RGGSRFG
+683 SRFG
-690 DRDRSS
+690 DRDDRRGGRFADRDGRGESRFGRNDGPDRGNS
-696 AGTDRPR
+696 RFARNDAGDRGGYGDRPR
-703 FGDRNRAEG
+703 FDRNDRSSGPREG
-712 SDRGDRKPA
+712 GGRNGYFD
-721 FERDDQRAPREREAN
+721 RDDKRAPREREAN
-736 MTRLMVSIGRKDFV
+736 MTRLMVSIGRRDYV

-764 IPGTSIGSIDIF
+764 IPGSSIGSIDIF
-776 DKFTYV
+776 DKFSYV

-788 ANRVVDAMEG
+788 ANRVVDVMEG
-798 NTIKGRRVNIEVAR
+798 NTIKGRRVNVEVAR

>member
-1 MGFLCGRPAASGAIA
+1 
-16 RGLIV
+16 
-21 NRSYRHVPVRCLS
+21 
-34 PLKRLG
+34 
-40 EFWSCWVVGAASFVG
+40 
-55 QFSFYRAVHRHT
+55 
-67 LVFAWMIY
+67 
-75 LFNHSKLMK
+75 MK
-84 TKTTKSADQLDLQDI
+84 TKTTKSVDQNNLIDI
-99 EKIAMEMAA
+99 EKIAQEMAA
-108 SAASPATTESDEPE
+108 SAGIPVE
-122 VKTAKIPKKKVAK
+122 KTADTKPKASRKKTEKAV
-135 TAAEPTTDIA
+135 
-145 DVDTAVETV
+145 VDSASEITPLDSASETV
-154 IEGIA
+154 AEGIA
-159 DKVVIVADAPH
+159 DKVVIVADEPLSTSVDAT
-170 VTEAT
+170 VTET
-175 AETTPAADVTPKVD
+175 APAKPADS
-189 PNQLLFSSLDI
+189 NQILFADLPI
-200 SAEIL
+200 SEEIL
-205 QAVTEM
+205 RAVTDM

-220 AEAIPPILAGRDVI
+220 AEAIPPILDGRDVI

-249 PALELIDIQDRSV
+249 PALELVDVQDRSV
-262 QTLVLCPTRELALQV
+262 QALILCPTRELALQV
-277 AEEIRKIAKY
+277 ADEIRKLAKY
-287 KRGIRIEAIYGGD
+287 KRGVKIEAIYGGD

-323 MDHMQRNTLKL
+323 MDHMERNTLKL

-355 DIESILEDMPEERQT
+355 DIESILEDMPQERQT
-370 ILFSATMSKPIMQ
+370 ILFSATMSKPILQ
-383 ITQKFQNDPVLVKVV
+383 ITQKFQQDPVLVKVV
-398 KKELTNVNIEQVYF
+398 KKELTNTNIEQVYF

-474 MGKFRSGTTSIL
+474 MGKFRAGTTSIL

-534 FVGRDEK
+534 MVGRDEK
-541 YRFREIQTYTK
+541 FRFREIQNYTK

-567 GVRKARFIEQ
+567 GIRKARFIEQ
-577 LQQTIQESKDLNLY
+577 LQLTIAESKDLNLY
-591 DDLLTQLHHTGFSTE
+591 DDLLTQLHHAGFSTE

-615 SMGLEKNEFADQNLN
+615 SMGIEKNEFADQNLG
-630 LEDDRRRDD
+630 LDDDRRRED
-639 KGRGNDRFAD
+639 RRDRFGD
-649 RGRGDSSDRGGRFE
+649 RGRNDGPGRFDDRRSGGRFGDRDE
-663 RSRSDS
+663 R
-669 DRGPS
+669 G
-674 RFGNRDSSD
+674 
-683 RGGSRFG
+683 RFG
-690 DRDRSS
+690 DRDRNDRGRNDGPGRFGDRDRGGY
-696 AGTDRPR
+696 ADRPR
-703 FGDRNRAEG
+703 FGRNDGPDR
-712 SDRGDRKPA
+712 DRQSGPRDGGGRNGYFDRDEK
-721 FERDDQRAPREREAN
+721 RVPREREAN
-736 MTRLMVSIGRKDFV
+736 MTRLMVSIGRRDYV

-764 IPGTSIGSIDIF
+764 IPGNSIGSIDIF

-788 ANRVVDAMEG
+788 ANRVVEAMEG

>member
-1 MGFLCGRPAASGAIA
+1 
-16 RGLIV
+16 
-21 NRSYRHVPVRCLS
+21 
-34 PLKRLG
+34 
-40 EFWSCWVVGAASFVG
+40 
-55 QFSFYRAVHRHT
+55 
-67 LVFAWMIY
+67 
-75 LFNHSKLMK
+75 MK
-84 TKTTKSADQLDLQDI
+84 TKTNKSADQDALMDI
-99 EKIAMEMAA
+99 EKIALEMAA
-108 SAASPATTESDEPE
+108 SAGAPADVATSEP
-122 VKTAKIPKKKVAK
+122 KTAKVPKKKVAK
-135 TAAEPTTDIA
+135 PATESTPEASFD
-145 DVDTAVETV
+145 DTASE
-154 IEGIA
+154 IIAEGIA
-159 DKVVIVADAPH
+159 EKVVIIADEPM
-170 VTEAT
+170 AT
-175 AETTPAADVTPKVD
+175 AEETTAVNTPAVVEAAAPKVD
-189 PNQLLFSSLDI
+189 PNQILFSSLAI
-200 SAEIL
+200 SAEL
-205 QAVTEM
+205 LHAVTDM

-249 PALELIDIQDRSV
+249 PALDLIDIQDRSV
-262 QTLVLCPTRELALQV
+262 QTLILCPTRELALQV
-277 AEEIRKIAKY
+277 AEEIKKLAKY
-287 KRGIRIEAIYGGD
+287 KRGVRIEAIYGGD

-323 MDHMQRNTLKL
+323 MDHMERNTLKL
-334 DNVKMMILDEADEML
+334 NNVKMMILDEADEML

-355 DIESILEDMPEERQT
+355 DIESILEEMPEERQT

-383 ITQKFQNDPVLVKVV
+383 ITQKFQKDPVLVKVV

-474 MGKFRSGTTSIL
+474 MSKFRAGTTSIL

-552 VRVEKGVIPSFEDIV
+552 VKVDKGVIPSFEDIV

-577 LQQTIQESKDLNLY
+577 LQVTIKESKDLNLY
-591 DDLLTQLHHTGFSTE
+591 DDLLVQLNHAGFSTE

-630 LEDDRRRDD
+630 LEDDRRNGRD
-639 KGRGNDRFAD
+639 KYAD
-649 RGRGDSSDRGGRFE
+649 RGRGDGAGRFEDRRGGR
-663 RSRSDS
+663 SDS
-669 DRGPS
+669 S
-674 RFGNRDSSD
+674 
-683 RGGSRFG
+683 SRFG
-690 DRDRSS
+690 DRDGGSRFGSDRRSDDRGGRNEGS
-696 AGTDRPR
+696 SRFGSDRRNEGPAFGRDRAASSDRPR
-703 FGDRNRAEG
+703 FNDRAEG
-712 SDRGDRKPA
+712 AERKPY
-721 FERDDQRAPREREAN
+721 FDRDDQRAPRERDAN

-759 AGEAN
+759 AGEAD
-764 IPGTSIGSIDIF
+764 IPGNSIGSIDIF